1 MTNLPDDMFQG
12 SGAVFKTLGFEY
24 WANPSARDE
33 GFITWQVN
41 GSPTIRLGASSMG
54 PDQGTNGSQVSQRP
68 IPEEP
73 MVRSV

>member
-1 MTNLPDDMFQG
+1 MFQG

-41 GSPTIRLGASSMG
+41 GSPTIRLGAPGHERLAGLTASDPRG
-54 PDQGTNGSQVSQRP
+54 AYGTQCLNGFTYGDF
-68 IPEEP
+68 
-73 MVRSV
+73 